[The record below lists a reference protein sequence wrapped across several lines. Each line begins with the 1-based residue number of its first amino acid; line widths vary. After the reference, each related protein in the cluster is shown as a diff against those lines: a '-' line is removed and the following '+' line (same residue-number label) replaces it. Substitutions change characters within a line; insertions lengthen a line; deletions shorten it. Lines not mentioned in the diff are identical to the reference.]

1 MWQLSRET
9 ARSRRFQSCS
19 GVYALAADKAG
30 TGGWVLVLLDA
41 DDDCPAEK
49 GREVERRAAEVVPYR
64 RISVVFANREYEAW
78 FLAGAASLN
87 GFRGFQVGE
96 DGGVD
101 AESVRNAKGWMTEH
115 LRSGPYREILDQPA
129 FSAKL
134 DLEQTFHRS
143 RSFRKLCSEWQRQRH
158 WLVAGTP

>member
-1 MWQLSRET
+1 
-9 ARSRRFQSCS
+9 CS
-19 GVYALAADKAG
+19 GVYAHGYRPKLLSRSQGRFVYAG
-30 TGGWVLVLLDA
+30 IAFSITTRSFGECGGLPLTRQARAEGDLLFGTLTATAQRSRGRESSGGRRKWVVTGGWVLVLLDA

-101 AESVRNAKGWMTEH
+101 AESVRNAKGWMT
-115 LRSGPYREILDQPA
+115 
-129 FSAKL
+129 
-134 DLEQTFHRS
+134 
-143 RSFRKLCSEWQRQRH
+143 
-158 WLVAGTP
+158 